1 MTRRICI
8 GVHRVESVSVPPDF
22 GGDPAAVLA
31 TWAQDHGLCWLLAHA
46 DDGVIWGEV
55 RDGNLHLSSDAFPQ
69 ISPPLRAAT
78 LQQARLFGPEGE
90 LLVWKE
96 DVGWRVRWIQD
107 GAGDSFGYYDEAH
120 LLWGDREEE
129 RQDGFVLLC
138 QGREGLRHAPPL
150 PEGAQPP
157 ARLHVRHYLACDPD
171 GQAHIAY
178 SRLVGIEYGGEQ

>member
-1 MTRRICI
+1 MRRRICAGAHQVKPI
-8 GVHRVESVSVPPDF
+8 SVPGNF
-22 GGDPAAVLA
+22 VGDPVVALA
-31 TWAQDHGLCWLLAHA
+31 TLAQDYNLRWLLAHA

-55 RDGNLHLSSDAFPQ
+55 RDGKLHLSSDAFPQ

-96 DVGWRVRWIQD
+96 DAGWQARRIQD
-107 GAGDSFGYYDEAH
+107 GAGDSIEYYDEAH
-120 LLWGDREEE
+120 LLWGDREEG

-138 QGREGLRHAPPL
+138 QGKEGLRHAPPL
-150 PEGAQPP
+150 PEGVQPP
-157 ARLHVRHYLACDPD
+157 ARLHVRHYLAYDPD

-178 SRLVGIEYGGEQ
+178 SRLVGFEYGGGQ